1 MEEKFF
7 LEQIKHTGTTWEK
20 GVVVKDTL
28 NDARQS
34 YHAYLGAYGYGKDA
48 NTDYVQC
55 NITDMSGRVRDSIVD
70 DRIPRP
76 EPEPEPEVEA

>member
-1 MEEKFF
+1 MEEKYF

-20 GVVVKDTL
+20 GVVVK
-28 NDARQS
+28 
-34 YHAYLGAYGYGKDA
+34 GYGKDA

-55 NITDMSGRVRDSIVD
+55 NITDMSGRIRDSIVD

-76 EPEPEPEVEA
+76 EPTPEPEEV